1 MKLPRPEYVF
11 LAVLGVG
18 ILAVTVAIASPF
30 WYASPLLYLLL
41 CGVLYATRTW
51 HDRALY
57 LLCAGQLLII
67 GSGAVNLWSGLF
79 AVWMLAG
86 IVLGILGLLGSQPE
100 LRTYL
105 LFCLFALVIAA
116 GIEVSNHV
124 LLPLLVLGS
133 AAILFVAAVTIR
145 DYRLKKQYTGAPS

>member
-1 MKLPRPEYVF
+1 MNLPRPEYLL
-11 LAVLGVG
+11 LAVLGAG
-18 ILAVTVAIASPF
+18 TLAVTVTTASPF
-30 WYASPLLYLLL
+30 WYAGPVLYLLL
-41 CGVLYATRTW
+41 CGALHATRTW

-67 GSGAVNLWSGLF
+67 GSGAANLWSGLF

-86 IVLGILGLLGSQPE
+86 IVLGTLGLLESGPE
-100 LRTYL
+100 LRSYL
-105 LFCLFALVIAA
+105 LFCLFALAIAT

-133 AAILFVAAVTIR
+133 AAILFVGAVTIR